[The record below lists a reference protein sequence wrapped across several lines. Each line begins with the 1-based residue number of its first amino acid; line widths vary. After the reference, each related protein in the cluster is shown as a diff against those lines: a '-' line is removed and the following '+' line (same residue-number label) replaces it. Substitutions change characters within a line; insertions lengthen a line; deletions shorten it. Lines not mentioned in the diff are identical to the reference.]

1 MQAPMHQSDVVPILT
16 LIALGG
22 LGLLLAI
29 AAFLTRGRAIRLRV
43 PARFES
49 IRWLA
54 ALVDELAREAQ
65 LGEQAAFQCRL
76 ALDEACTNIIEHA
89 YAGNPAGEIEACIR
103 AGRGVCTIRL
113 TDFGEP
119 YDPTDVAPPPRPG
132 HLDDITPGGL
142 GLYLMRAVMDDV
154 RYTPSPRGNRLV
166 MVKHRHRE

>member
-1 MQAPMHQSDVVPILT
+1 MQAPMYQGRAALILL

-29 AAFLTRGRAIRLRV
+29 AVFLMRGRVIRLRV

-54 ALVDELAREAQ
+54 VFVDELAREAQ
-65 LGEQAAFQCRL
+65 LGERAAFQCRL

-119 YDPTDVAPPPRPG
+119 YDPTDVAPPPQPG
-132 HLDDITPGGL
+132 RLDDVTPGGL
-142 GLYLMRAVMDDV
+142 GLYLMRTVMDDV

-166 MVKHRHRE
+166 MVKRRHRE